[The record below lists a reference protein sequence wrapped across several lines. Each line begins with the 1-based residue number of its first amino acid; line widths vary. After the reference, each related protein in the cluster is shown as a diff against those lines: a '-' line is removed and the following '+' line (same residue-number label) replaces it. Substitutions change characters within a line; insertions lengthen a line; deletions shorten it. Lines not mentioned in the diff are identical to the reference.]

1 MRKSEGRNMRPM
13 LGVSSCSGTSQC
25 GRTRISDFGLL
36 SGFVFRSSDFH
47 FVRVCICISL
57 TLSMAACRR
66 DMFNQPLSKPLR
78 ASDFF
83 QNNHM
88 ASRPLVQHTVA
99 RGHLEND
106 EAFFTGKISTNL
118 VEVFPFPITR
128 EVLERGRKRFNI
140 YCAPCHGRTGDGNGM
155 IVQRGFPVPPSY
167 HLDRLRTA
175 PVGHFVDVITMG
187 YGVMYSY
194 AQRVEP
200 VDRWAIAAYIRA
212 LQKSHDARLEDV
224 PVAVRAMLEKQK

>member
-1 MRKSEGRNMRPM
+1 
-13 LGVSSCSGTSQC
+13 
-25 GRTRISDFGLL
+25 
-36 SGFVFRSSDFH
+36 
-47 FVRVCICISL
+47 
-57 TLSMAACRR
+57 
-66 DMFNQPLSKPLR
+66 MFNQPMSKPLR

-83 QNNHM
+83 QDNHM
-88 ASRPLVQHTVA
+88 ASRPLVPHTIA

-106 EAFFTGKISTNL
+106 GAFYTGKIGTNL
-118 VEVFPFPITR
+118 VEVFPFPVTR
-128 EVLERGRKRFNI
+128 EVLERGRERFDI

-167 HLDRLRTA
+167 HIERLRTA

-194 AQRVEP
+194 AERVEP
-200 VDRWAIAAYIRA
+200 PDRWAIAAYIRA

-224 PVAVRAMLEKQK
+224 PVEARAILEKQK